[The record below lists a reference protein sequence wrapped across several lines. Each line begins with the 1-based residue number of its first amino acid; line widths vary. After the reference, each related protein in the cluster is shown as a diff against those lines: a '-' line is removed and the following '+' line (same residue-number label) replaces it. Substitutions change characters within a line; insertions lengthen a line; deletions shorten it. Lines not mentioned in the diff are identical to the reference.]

1 MTQTATLVGV
11 AIVLFVAFAFDV
23 YCLRDLR
30 DAPVV
35 YAFSREMWASIIIFT
50 TPLGGM
56 AYLTIGRPR

>member
-11 AIVLFVAFAFDV
+11 AIVLVAAVAFDV

-35 YAFSREMWASIIIFT
+35 YAFPREMWAYIIILT